1 MAAYPPVFHPP
12 WVTRCPASIA
22 ALLEEGN
29 EDTRTLDEYIDQ
41 VESWRDE
48 FLEASLRALPSAY
61 VASGHGVVAL
71 QVENLGSRFL
81 PDIEVEVRF
90 EFDGASG
97 TDEEPDYHR
106 LPSPPRA
113 YGKPEPR
120 MGLLSSGLI
129 SPKLATPYLP
139 DISGVGRRTW
149 VDDGSVVVMFEI
161 GDLRQHATDTSDD
174 VYVFLTRRPEDGVLR
189 GTWKATVRD
198 IDGVLTGTIDLA
210 VADEPVDVVKVLT
223 AQRPGD

>member
-1 MAAYPPVFHPP
+1 M
-12 WVTRCPASIA
+12 
-22 ALLEEGN
+22 LEEGN

-129 SPKLATPYLP
+129 SPKTGNAVPLGYKRSRPPYL
-139 DISGVGRRTW
+139 G
-149 VDDGSVVVMFEI
+149 
-161 GDLRQHATDTSDD
+161 
-174 VYVFLTRRPEDGVLR
+174 
-189 GTWKATVRD
+189 
-198 IDGVLTGTIDLA
+198 
-210 VADEPVDVVKVLT
+210 
-223 AQRPGD
+223 